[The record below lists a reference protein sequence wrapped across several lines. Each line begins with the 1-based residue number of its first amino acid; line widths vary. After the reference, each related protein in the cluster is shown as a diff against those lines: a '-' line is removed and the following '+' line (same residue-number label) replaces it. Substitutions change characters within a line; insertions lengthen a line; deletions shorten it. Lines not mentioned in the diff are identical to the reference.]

1 MSWKVFSATSL
12 TLAVAAAAPAPSA
25 LAQPAPFLSESEYRY
40 LAGEISGD
48 ASYDHIRFHTQF
60 HKPRGGAPGLM
71 EVARYFET
79 KAREYGLED
88 VRLIRQKASYPGWE
102 GRSAELWVM
111 EPELERLA
119 STLQTQLHLADYSR
133 AFDATAE
140 LVDVGAGA
148 TEADYVGREVKG
160 KIVVAWGGPTEVMK
174 QAVWMRGALGLV
186 LRPDP
191 SSVQAVYHPHQV
203 RWTTLSR
210 ESEDA
215 EKKPATF
222 SFVLSH
228 AQGAALAERLKT
240 AEAPVKVRA
249 RIDASFSEGWQV
261 MVEAFIRGSETQ
273 DQDVVLTGHLQE
285 EKFSANDDGSGC
297 ANTLEIGRA
306 LAKLIKEAALSRPR
320 RNLRF
325 WWVTEI
331 GSERQFFADYPEEA
345 KKLLVNVNQDMVG
358 ADQGQ
363 DILRTQN
370 VTMVPFSRFHFLN
383 DVAGAMVD
391 FVVRTNSAEL
401 AEGQAGTPQP
411 YSRPILS
418 RLGSRHRYNAKLVPF
433 HNNTDHMTFT
443 EAPIGV
449 PGITFTN
456 WPDNYIH
463 TTDDDLWNIDRTQLQ
478 RNAFAVAAIAY
489 TIARASD
496 GEGEAI
502 AGEVLARGSRRLAE
516 AFGVATRLVRSGS
529 DRARAFRLATN
540 QVQQAVLRETQALR
554 SVAAVAAGKKAL
566 IDASSASLQK
576 LGQSYQLELAAYYRA
591 LAGEA
596 KLPAIQYTEKE
607 KELGGIVPALAAGPG
622 EFLEGREIVKNVDK
636 LHPLM
641 AFETA
646 NFVDG
651 RRNGLEIYE
660 AVVAEALQG
669 GEDYYGT
676 VSPEQVDQYLKNLA
690 EVGLVSLNPVKAR
703 K

>member
-1 MSWKVFSATSL
+1 MSRNVLFVL
-12 TLAVAAAAPAPSA
+12 TVA
-25 LAQPAPFLSESEYRY
+25 LASSRAPLAFGQPAPFLSESEYRH
-40 LAGEISGD
+40 LAAEISGD
-48 ASYDHIRFHTQF
+48 ASYEHIRFHTQF

-71 EVARYFET
+71 EVARYFEA
-79 KAREYGLED
+79 KAREYGLEN
-88 VRLIRQKASYPGWE
+88 VGLIPQKASYPGWE
-102 GRSAELWVM
+102 GKSAELTLV
-111 EPELERLA
+111 EPEVERIA

-133 AFDATAE
+133 STDTIAE

-148 TEADYVGREVKG
+148 AEGDYAGRDIRG
-160 KIVVAWGGPTEVMK
+160 KIALAWGGATEVMK
-174 QAVWMRGALGLV
+174 EAVWKRGALGLV

-191 SSVQAVYHPHQV
+191 SSAQAVDYAHQV
-203 RWTTLSR
+203 RWTTLPR

-215 EKKPATF
+215 DKKPTTF
-222 SFVLSH
+222 AFVLSH
-228 AQGAALAERLKT
+228 AQGAALAGRLRDSKN
-240 AEAPVKVRA
+240 PLKVRA
-249 RIDASFSEGWQV
+249 KIDASFSEGWQV
-261 MVEAFIRGSETQ
+261 MVEAFIRGSEIS

-285 EKFSANDDGSGC
+285 EKFSANDDGSGS
-297 ANTLEIGRA
+297 ANTLEVARA
-306 LAKLIKEAALSRPR
+306 LAKLIKEGALPRPR

-331 GSERQFFADYPEEA
+331 GSERQLFADHPEEA
-345 KKLLVNVNQDMVG
+345 GKLLVNVNQDMVG
-358 ADQGQ
+358 ANQGQ

-370 VTMVPFSRFHFLN
+370 ITMVPFSRFHFLN
-383 DVAGAMVD
+383 DVAGTVVD
-391 FVVRTNSAEL
+391 FVVRTNTAEL
-401 AEGQAGTPQP
+401 AKGQAGTPQP

-418 RLGSRHRYNAKLVPF
+418 RLGSRHRYNAKLIPF

-478 RNAFAVAAIAY
+478 RNAFAVATIAY
-489 TIARASD
+489 TIARA
-496 GEGEAI
+496 GGAEGEAI
-502 AGEVLARGSRRLAE
+502 AGEVFARGSRRLAE
-516 AFGVATRLVRSGS
+516 AFEVATRLVRSDS

-540 QVQQAVLRETQALR
+540 QVRQAVLRENQALR
-554 SVAAVAAGKKAL
+554 SIAAVAPGKKTLLDAL
-566 IDASSASLQK
+566 SASLQK
-576 LGQSYQLELAAYYRA
+576 IGQSHQLELVAYYRA
-591 LAGEA
+591 VTGDAR
-596 KLPAIQYTEKE
+596 LPAIQYTEKE
-607 KELGGIVPALAAGPG
+607 KELQGLVPALASGPA
-622 EFLEGREIVKNVDK
+622 EFLEGRGKVKSVDK

-690 EVGLVSLNPVKAR
+690 EVGLLTLSPVKAR